1 MASTASFADPEKRY
15 KYSTEIAQMMF
26 VFGEV
31 RNPSKEVVRYIE
43 DVVRS
48 QVVEIVIQA
57 RGLAQRRNSRYISVE
72 DLIFLIRNDKGKV
85 NRLRTYLS
93 WKDVRKKAK
102 DSDNAEAANDLEET
116 LEESIGATGDSL
128 KAKKL
133 KIKISWDV
141 TNIFTSNIDSDS
153 EDEQD
158 DDEIAAWEDSKKRLK
173 EADELTRNMTKEEY
187 QYYSDCRQASF
198 TYKKSKRFKEF
209 VQFANLLEVQSVNDE
224 VIDVLGFLC
233 YEMVQVLCEA
243 AFRYRKEGAEKKQ
256 LAIQEK
262 KRRDEEKHQQE
273 EAKIEALVE
282 KIEKK
287 RARDQDEPTGGTA
300 NKKQKSAATPPAAS
314 PGIHANTIPTKAQ
327 DKSSNI
333 FTDPQPLNH
342 DLPLGLFSAPVAP
355 PPATAPASPTSKP
368 DATTAPNVSSDVK
381 NGAEEQKDSL
391 FTPSD
396 FVASPTPPE
405 AAKLVKDKDEAKDPL
420 QIEHLIGAFTKMQ
433 REKSMAKMGGF
444 RNFRGG
450 LTRTRVGI
458 I

>member
-262 KRRDEEKHQQE
+262 KRREEEKHQQE

-287 RARDQDEPTGGTA
+287 RARDQTGRVA
-300 NKKQKSAATPPAAS
+300 RYSCKQCP
-314 PGIHANTIPTKAQ
+314 
-327 DKSSNI
+327 
-333 FTDPQPLNH
+333 
-342 DLPLGLFSAPVAP
+342 
-355 PPATAPASPTSKP
+355 
-368 DATTAPNVSSDVK
+368 
-381 NGAEEQKDSL
+381 
-391 FTPSD
+391 
-396 FVASPTPPE
+396 
-405 AAKLVKDKDEAKDPL
+405 
-420 QIEHLIGAFTKMQ
+420 
-433 REKSMAKMGGF
+433 
-444 RNFRGG
+444 
-450 LTRTRVGI
+450 
-458 I
+458 